1 MPPELCR
8 MVWAY
13 LTGLPPVVAC
23 LDVQWWPW
31 WERHVVP
38 RALETPVLYAA
49 RCMLPALVP
58 WPPQHALGRLVWW
71 LRGDAV
77 AVQLAT
83 QEVVVASITSI
94 MHVKKHAQ
102 WERHVRTSHWG
113 DLIRSPAG
121 TVFEFRGTG
130 RRVAVIQSWRLNCS

>member
-1 MPPELCR
+1 MWCP
-8 MVWAY
+8 
-13 LTGLPPVVAC
+13 G
-23 LDVQWWPW
+23 PW
-31 WERHVVP
+31 RRP
-38 RALETPVLYAA
+38 FCT
-49 RCMLPALVP
+49 LPA
-58 WPPQHALGRLVWW
+58 AWW

-113 DLIRSPAG
+113 DLIRSPTG

-130 RRVAVIQSWRLNCS
+130 RRVPVTQSWRLNCS